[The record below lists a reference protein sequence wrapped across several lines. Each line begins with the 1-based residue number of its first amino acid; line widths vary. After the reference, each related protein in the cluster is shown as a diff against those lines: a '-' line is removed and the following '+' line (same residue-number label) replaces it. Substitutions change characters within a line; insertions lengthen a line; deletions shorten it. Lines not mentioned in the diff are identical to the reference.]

1 MTEIVLRIKHNDTC
15 IDIEFPIEES
25 PLYAKL
31 AELHATDHEGDP
43 FLVEKVLEPVELK
56 DFFEGK
62 SVDLDEI
69 NYLAK
74 RMESFSGQ
82 EYYQF
87 LAASRFEDH
96 LTPRDL
102 VNLTFNLQRYTLIR
116 DMTNLQKVG
125 VTHLL
130 NKGELLT
137 TDETK
142 SPRMAEVGKE
152 LICSG
157 KGLATEFGLLF
168 INEDIPYETVY
179 NSTAFPEYQ
188 YRPCI
193 ATVYLEH
200 GEQTECLYLPEEYR
214 AIIKAIKRLGCGSI
228 DECSVRMEITDLNEE
243 TLSNLLHDIIENE
256 GLYKANL
263 VAKEI
268 DNCDDPRNL
277 AAAIR
282 YADVEDADSVIVIA
296 QSLDVFVFAKDVY
309 DDYELGEYWIDKVD
323 EYTYSPELQ
332 DYIDFEEYG
341 KDVYRDKNGEYVDNY
356 GFVGLD
362 CDMRL
367 SDILD
372 CNEQGIGEMCL

>member
-1 MTEIVLRIKHNDTC
+1 MTEIVLRIRHNDNS
-15 IDIEFPIEES
+15 IDIEFPIEEGC
-25 PLYAKL
+25 LYAKL
-31 AELHATDHEGDP
+31 SQLHATDHERDP
-43 FLVEKVLEPVELK
+43 FFIEEVIEPTELK
-56 DFFEGK
+56 EFFTGRY
-62 SVDLDEI
+62 VDLDEV

-74 RMESFSGQ
+74 RMDSFDAN

-87 LAASRFEDH
+87 YAASCFDNH
-96 LTPRDL
+96 LTVRDL
-102 VNLTFNLQRYTLIR
+102 INLTFNLQRYTLIR
-116 DMTNLQKVG
+116 DMTDMQKVG

-130 NKGELLT
+130 NRGTLLT
-137 TDETK
+137 AEDIK
-142 SPRMAEVGKE
+142 SPQMAEVGKE

-157 KGLATEFGLLF
+157 KGIATEYGLLF
-168 INEDIPYETVY
+168 VNEDIEYDITY
-179 NSTAFPEYQ
+179 NGKTFPEYQ

-193 ATVYLEH
+193 ASVYLKH
-200 GEQTECLYLPEEYR
+200 GEQTEYLYLPEEHR
-214 AIIKAIKRLGCGSI
+214 AITKVIKRLGCDSI
-228 DECSVRMEITDLNEE
+228 NECTVSMEITDLREE
-243 TLSNLLHDIIENE
+243 TLSNLLHDILESE
-256 GLYKANL
+256 SLYKDNL

-323 EYTYSPELQ
+323 EFTYAEELK
-332 DYIDFEEYG
+332 DYIDFEGYG
-341 KDVYRDKNGEYVDNY
+341 RDVYSEKNGKYVDYY

-372 CNEQGIGEMCL
+372 CNEQGMGEMCL

>member
-1 MTEIVLRIKHNDTC
+1 MAEIVLRIRHNDNS
-15 IDIEFPIEES
+15 IDIEFPIEEGS
-25 PLYAKL
+25 LYAKL
-31 AELHATDHEGDP
+31 SELHATDHERDP
-43 FLVEKVLEPVELK
+43 FFIEEVIEPTELK
-56 DFFEGK
+56 DFFEGRYA
-62 SVDLDEI
+62 DLDEI

-74 RMESFSGQ
+74 RMDGFVAK

-87 LAASRFEDH
+87 FAASRFEDH
-96 LTPRDL
+96 LTARDL
-102 VNLTFNLQRYTLIR
+102 INLTFNLQRYTLIR
-116 DMTNLQKVG
+116 DMTDMQQVG

-130 NKGELLT
+130 NRGELLT
-137 TDETK
+137 TDETQ

-157 KGLATEFGLLF
+157 KGIPTEFGLLF
-168 INEDIPYETVY
+168 INEDIAYEPVY
-179 NSTAFPEYQ
+179 NGKTFPEYQ
-188 YRPCI
+188 YNPCI
-193 ATVYLEH
+193 ATVYLEY
-200 GEQTECLYLPEEYR
+200 GEQTEYLYIPEDYG
-214 AIIKAIKRLGCGSI
+214 AIVKAIGRLGCKDI
-228 DECSVRMEITDLNEE
+228 NECSVHMEIADLSEDS
-243 TLSNLLHDIIENE
+243 LSNILHNVLKKE
-256 GLYKANL
+256 GLYRANL

-268 DNCDDPRNL
+268 DRCDDPRDL

-282 YADVEDADSVIVIA
+282 YADVDDADSVITIA

-309 DDYELGEYWIDKVD
+309 NDYELGEYWIDKVD

-341 KDVYRDKNGEYVDNY
+341 KDVYRDKNGEYVDYY

-362 CDMRL
+362 CDMKL

>member
-15 IDIEFPIEES
+15 IDIDFPIEES
-25 PLYAKL
+25 PLFAKL
-31 AELHATDHEGDP
+31 AELHATDHEGDS

-62 SVDLDEI
+62 SVDLDEV

-74 RMESFSGQ
+74 RMDSFSGQ

-102 VNLTFNLQRYTLIR
+102 INLTYNLQRYTLIR
-116 DMTNLQKVG
+116 DLTNLHKVG

-130 NKGELLT
+130 NRGELLT

-142 SPRMAEVGKE
+142 SPRMAEAGKA

-157 KGLATEFGLLF
+157 KGLASEFGLVF

-179 NSTAFPEYQ
+179 NGTAFPEYQ
-188 YRPCI
+188 YRTCI

-200 GEQTECLYLPEEYR
+200 GEQTEGLYLPEEYR
-214 AIIKAIKRLGCGSI
+214 SITKAIKRLGCNSI
-228 DECSVRMEITDLNEE
+228 DECSVRMEITDLSEE

-309 DDYELGEYWIDKVD
+309 DDYELGEYWIDKVE

-341 KDVYRDKNGEYVDNY
+341 KDVCRDKNGEYVDNY